1 MDTLGKSDVI
11 KRIAEKTG
19 TSQKECE
26 SHLNAFLEI
35 VRDAMHSGE
44 EVRLIGFGSFAV
56 QDVAAREGVNPR
68 TREKIQ
74 IPAGK
79 RVKFSPGKELQ
90 SATETKH
97 AAPAA
102 KSAPAAKA
110 PAAPAKGKH

>member
-1 MDTLGKSDVI
+1 METLGKSDVV

-19 TSQKECE
+19 SSQKDAET
-26 SHLNAFLEI
+26 HLNAFLET
-35 VRDAMHSGE
+35 VRDAMRTGE

-68 TREKIQ
+68 TREKIH

-90 SATETKH
+90 SVAGSHK
-97 AAPAA
+97 
-102 KSAPAAKA
+102 APAAKA
-110 PAAPAKGKH
+110 PAAPAKGKK

>member
-1 MDTLGKSDVI
+1 METLGKSDVI

-19 TSQKECE
+19 TSQKESE
-26 SHLNAFLEI
+26 AHLNAFLEI
-35 VRDAMHSGE
+35 VRDAMHAGE

-90 SATETKH
+90 SATETT
-97 AAPAA
+97 APA
-102 KSAPAAKA
+102 PKA
-110 PAAPAKGKH
+110 PAKAGKK